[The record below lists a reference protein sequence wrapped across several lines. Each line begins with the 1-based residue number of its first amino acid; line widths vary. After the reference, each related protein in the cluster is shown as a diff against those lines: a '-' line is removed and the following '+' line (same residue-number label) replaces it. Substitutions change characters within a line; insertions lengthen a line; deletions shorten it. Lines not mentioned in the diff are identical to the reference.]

1 MQALWEYLTFR
12 KLVGTTLVAVIH
24 AVGLLLILAGAVVA
38 AVRGAGLVG
47 TAVGAA
53 ALAAGLRL
61 VCEVL
66 YTLCDREG

>member
-1 MQALWEYLTFR
+1 
-12 KLVGTTLVAVIH
+12 
-24 AVGLLLILAGAVVA
+24 
-38 AVRGAGLVG
+38 
-47 TAVGAA
+47 VGAA